1 MNPKCVIMVFQNC
14 FFHTDKLVP
23 RYDSDLA
30 DPDVEIIYVSPF
42 PLSDEVE
49 EYYAKL
55 LEVGGVEVGL
65 HKL

>member
-1 MNPKCVIMVFQNC
+1 
-14 FFHTDKLVP
+14 VP